1 MHLPAAPNAQ
11 EAGRQGGSSG
21 HPPDPTGE
29 FLGRENGADM
39 TDSFDPNIPPG
50 APTDPAIEGA
60 FTGIVAILEQPT
72 LGKSNLVV
80 NRNKPFDIEVSWHVF
95 GNLVPLWLTA
105 LSVASKN
112 WVVTAYAESQG
123 PGDEISLG
131 SVNVPVRGPA
141 FSLDEAYKA
150 KLTVPARTLK
160 EENPGDPT
168 QSGTY
173 KIVVTT
179 FLDSQLG
186 PVGYD
191 MMGYAEGPIIKVED
205 PE

>member
-1 MHLPAAPNAQ
+1 
-11 EAGRQGGSSG
+11 
-21 HPPDPTGE
+21 
-29 FLGRENGADM
+29 M
-39 TDSFDPNIPPG
+39 TDRFDPNIPPAG
-50 APTDPAIEGA
+50 PTDPAIQGE
-60 FTGIVAILEQPT
+60 FTGIVGIHEQPS
-72 LGKSNLVV
+72 LGKSNLVI
-80 NRNKPFDIEVSWHVF
+80 NGAKPFDIKVDWHVF

-105 LSVASKN
+105 LSVRTPN

-123 PGDEISLG
+123 PGPEVSLG
-131 SVNVPVRGPA
+131 SVDVPVGGPF
-141 FSLDEAYKA
+141 FSQDEAFTA
-150 KLTVPARTLK
+150 TLTVPANRLR

-173 KIVVTT
+173 KIIVTA
-179 FLDSQLG
+179 FLDSDLG

>member
-1 MHLPAAPNAQ
+1 
-11 EAGRQGGSSG
+11 
-21 HPPDPTGE
+21 
-29 FLGRENGADM
+29 M
-39 TDSFDPNIPPG
+39 TDSFDPNIPPTG
-50 APTDPAIEGA
+50 PSDPAIEGE
-60 FTGIVAILEQPT
+60 FLGIVAITEQPT

-80 NRNKPFDIEVSWHVF
+80 NRAKPFDITVKWHVF

-105 LSVASKN
+105 LSVDTKD

-123 PGDEISLG
+123 PGDEVSLG
-131 SVNVPVRGPA
+131 SVNVSVRGPK
-141 FSLDEAYKA
+141 FGLDEAYEA
-150 KLTVPARTLK
+150 TLTVPAFTLP

-173 KIVVTT
+173 RIIVTT
-179 FLDSQLG
+179 FLDSDLG

>member
-1 MHLPAAPNAQ
+1 
-11 EAGRQGGSSG
+11 
-21 HPPDPTGE
+21 
-29 FLGRENGADM
+29 M
-39 TDSFDPNIPPG
+39 TDRFDPNIPPAG
-50 APTDPAIEGA
+50 PTDPAIEGE
-60 FTGIVAILEQPT
+60 FTGIVAITERPT

-80 NRNKPFDIEVSWHVF
+80 NRAESFDIDVSWHVF

-105 LSVASKN
+105 LSVSSPN

-123 PGDEISLG
+123 PGDEVSLG
-131 SVNVPVRGPA
+131 SVDVPVGGPV
-141 FSLDEAYKA
+141 FSLDEAYSA
-150 KLTVPARTLK
+150 KLTVPPFTLP

-179 FLDSQLG
+179 FLDSNLG
-186 PVGYD
+186 AVGYD

>member
-1 MHLPAAPNAQ
+1 
-11 EAGRQGGSSG
+11 
-21 HPPDPTGE
+21 
-29 FLGRENGADM
+29 M
-39 TDSFDPNIPPG
+39 TDRFDPNIPPG
-50 APTDPAIEGA
+50 GPTDPSIEGD
-60 FTGIVAILEQPT
+60 FLGIVAITERPT

-80 NRNKPFDIEVSWHVF
+80 NRDESFDIEVKWHVF

-105 LSVASKN
+105 LSVGSPN

-131 SVNVPVRGPA
+131 SVDVPVRGPA
-141 FSLDEAYKA
+141 FSLDEEYSA
-150 KLTVPARTLK
+150 KLTVAANTLN
-160 EENPGDPT
+160 EENPGNPN

-179 FLDSQLG
+179 FLDSKLG

-191 MMGYAEGPIIKVED
+191 MMGYAEGPIIKVES
-205 PE
+205 PL